1 MVDKMIERFSF
12 VKTRSAVDAACGWNG
27 KTPRRFR
34 LLAFLFCSLPTV
46 QEGGGWMLISHAE
59 MRGGKG
65 LSGEDGLIAGVGWG
79 KGGALSACGIGQSH
93 FHR

>member
-1 MVDKMIERFSF
+1 
-12 VKTRSAVDAACGWNG
+12 
-27 KTPRRFR
+27 
-34 LLAFLFCSLPTV
+34 
-46 QEGGGWMLISHAE
+46 MLISHAE
-59 MRGGKG
+59 MRGGEG